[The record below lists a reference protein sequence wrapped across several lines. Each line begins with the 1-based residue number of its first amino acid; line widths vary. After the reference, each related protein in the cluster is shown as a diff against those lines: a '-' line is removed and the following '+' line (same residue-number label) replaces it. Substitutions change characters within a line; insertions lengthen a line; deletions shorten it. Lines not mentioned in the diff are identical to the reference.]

1 MDTELQVNAQ
11 LQETWIRFR
20 PKDLKVLPVVQR
32 RILKLNK
39 ALEAAENK
47 LKIHLKQPQWN
58 FVERKNQKHEMRYKN
73 RFNSDATGST
83 SWQKRIA

>member
-1 MDTELQVNAQ
+1 MDMELKVNVQ

-20 PKDLKVLPVVQR
+20 PKDLKVLTIVHR

-39 ALEAAENK
+39 ALEDAENK

-58 FVERKNQKHEMRYKN
+58 CVERNNQKQEMRNKN
-73 RFNSDATGST
+73 RFNNDGTGST
-83 SWQKRIA
+83 SWQKRIT

>member
-1 MDTELQVNAQ
+1 
-11 LQETWIRFR
+11 
-20 PKDLKVLPVVQR
+20 VQR

-39 ALEAAENK
+39 ALQTAENK

-58 FVERKNQKHEMRYKN
+58 FVKRNNQKHQMGFKSRSN
-73 RFNSDATGST
+73 NDGTGST